1 MTPSGPSKIPEV
13 LAKDEAVL
21 LSGWIAERQAAGLD
35 CGTDLRSACVKFL
48 E

>member
-13 LAKDEAVL
+13 LAKDEAA
-21 LSGWIAERQAAGLD
+21 SGLD
-35 CGTDLRSACVKFL
+35 RGTDLRSACVEFL